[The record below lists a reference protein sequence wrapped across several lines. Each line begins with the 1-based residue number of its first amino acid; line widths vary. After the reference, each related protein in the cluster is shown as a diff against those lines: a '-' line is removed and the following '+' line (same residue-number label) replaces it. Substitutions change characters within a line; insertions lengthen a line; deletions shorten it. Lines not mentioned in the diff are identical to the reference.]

1 MNCTTERPGTEV
13 FVQKMCKVSWQ
24 SCVHV
29 LLTFCAQSG
38 VHQLCPLKS
47 ILLAP
52 IHLLST
58 FLADPFVC
66 KWANGQVG
74 KWASGQVGKW
84 ASGQVGK
91 WLVHGSHHFAQSQF
105 AILSPRTPHSS
116 RPCTLS
122 LPSPLSNPFVTTFP
136 AGHCRLCSAECRHSW
151 VVDAF
156 KHILKILRADVV
168 LKAYYPALCVG
179 ICCSV

>member
-1 MNCTTERPGTEV
+1 MHSQVCTN
-13 FVQKMCKVSWQ
+13 FVHLNPYFWLQ
-24 SCVHV
+24 SI
-29 LLTFCAQSG
+29 FCP
-38 VHQLCPLKS
+38 HFWLIRLCAS
-47 ILLAP
+47 R
-52 IHLLST
+52 
-58 FLADPFVC
+58 
-66 KWANGQVG
+66 QVG
-74 KWASGQVGKW
+74 KCASRQVGKW

-156 KHILKILRADVV
+156 KHILKILRAAVV

>member
-66 KWANGQVG
+66 KQ
-74 KWASGQVGKW
+74 ASV
-84 ASGQVGK
+84 QVGK

-136 AGHCRLCSAECRHSW
+136 AGHCRLCSTECRHSW
-151 VVDAF
+151 VVVAF
-156 KHILKILRADVV
+156 KHILKILRAAVV